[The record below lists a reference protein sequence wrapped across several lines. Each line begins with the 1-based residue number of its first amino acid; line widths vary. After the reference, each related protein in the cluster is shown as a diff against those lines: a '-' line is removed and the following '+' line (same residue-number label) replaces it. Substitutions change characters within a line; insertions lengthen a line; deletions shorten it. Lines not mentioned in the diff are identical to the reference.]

1 MPRGPARFVTAILL
15 LLFGIGVALADTDPQ
30 AYQRIEHGRYLA
42 TLGDCAGCHNQPGG
56 KPYAGGLALETPFG
70 KILAPNIT
78 PDRETGIGAWSD
90 EDFVNALLNGRGDD
104 GKRLYPAMPYPYY
117 TKMSRDDALAIR
129 AYLAT
134 VEPVQHEVV
143 SNQLPFPFSIR
154 TGLLAWNWLFFTP
167 GRFESVAGK
176 SAEWNRGAYLVE
188 GPGHCGACHTAKN
201 FLGGDDTSQALQG
214 GVLQGWFAPNL
225 TGDARRGIG
234 GWSVDDVVAYLKT
247 GHNRITAATGPMSEV
262 VVDSTSHLHDDDL
275 RAIATYLKSLPGQDQ
290 APKPVAGTEAA
301 MRAGKAIFVDQCNAC
316 HMPSGAGI
324 PNMFPALKDSPAVQS
339 ADPTNLIRIV
349 LQGAR
354 SVATDA
360 APTAPGMPAFDWK
373 LSDDQIAAVVTY
385 IRNSWGNAAAAVA
398 AGDVKK
404 LRTRPW
410 DQGAGG

>member
-1 MPRGPARFVTAILL
+1 MARAPARFVTAGLVF
-15 LLFGIGVALADTDPQ
+15 LFGIGIARADTDSQ
-30 AYQRIEHGRYLA
+30 AYQRIERGRYLVELA
-42 TLGDCAGCHNQPGG
+42 DCAGCHNQPGG

-70 KILAPNIT
+70 KILAPNVT

-90 EDFVNALLNGRGDD
+90 EDFVNALLNGRGDH

-117 TKMSRDDALAIR
+117 TKMSRDDALTIR

-134 VEPVQHEVV
+134 VEPVQHDVV
-143 SNQLPFPFSIR
+143 SNQLPFPFGIR

-167 GRFESVAGK
+167 GRFEPVTGK

-188 GPGHCGACHTAKN
+188 GPGHCGACHTANN
-201 FLGGDDTSQALQG
+201 FLGGDETSHALEG

-225 TGDARRGIG
+225 TGDAHRGIG
-234 GWSVDDVVAYLKT
+234 GWSVDDLVAYLKT

-262 VVDSTSHLHDDDL
+262 VVDSTSHLSDDDL
-275 RAIATYLKSLPGQDQ
+275 RAIAAYLKSLPGQDRG
-290 APKPVAGTEAA
+290 PKPVAATEPA

-316 HMPSGAGI
+316 HTSSGAGV
-324 PNMFPALKDSPAVQS
+324 PNMFPALKDSAAVQS

-349 LQGAR
+349 LDGAR

-373 LSDDQIAAVVTY
+373 LSDDQVAAVVTY
-385 IRNSWGNAAAAVA
+385 VRNSWGNAAAPVSS
-398 AGDVKK
+398 GEVKK
-404 LRTRPW
+404 LRKRSW
-410 DQGAGG
+410 DQGSGG